1 MEISHSCDWT
11 RTSFLPPFQFI
22 MTIHHIILY
31 KFKPE
36 ATPEQRQ
43 SVKDAANALASQI
56 PEIQSLV
63 TGETVFNPRGHGYDA
78 GVIFL
83 FESTVTLSEYRV
95 HKAHVDY
102 QAFSAPYLED
112 KLIFDIETA

>member
-1 MEISHSCDWT
+1 
-11 RTSFLPPFQFI
+11 

-43 SVKDAANALASQI
+43 SVKDSACALASQI
-56 PEIQSLV
+56 PAIQGLV
-63 TGETVFNPRGHGYDA
+63 AGETIFNPLAHGYDT

-83 FESTVTLSEYRV
+83 FENIDKVNEYRP
-95 HKAHVDY
+95 HKAHLDY
-102 QAFSAPYLED
+102 QVATAPYLED